1 MPTYYSSISTWAL
14 PNYYY
19 HLPLAIYLWWI
30 FFHHDSSPYMQW
42 FKCDDAWITKATAE
56 EVLAS
61 EG

>member
-1 MPTYYSSISTWAL
+1 MLTYYSSISTWAL
-14 PNYYY
+14 PSYYY
-19 HLPLAIYLWWI
+19 HLPYPLAIYLWGGSQVI
-30 FFHHDSSPYMQW
+30 LYMQW